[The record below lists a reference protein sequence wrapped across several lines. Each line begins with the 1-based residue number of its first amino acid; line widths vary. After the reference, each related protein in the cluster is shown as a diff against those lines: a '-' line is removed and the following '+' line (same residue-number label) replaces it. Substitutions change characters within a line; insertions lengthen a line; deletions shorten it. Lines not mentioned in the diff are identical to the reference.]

1 STLFDNVKLIF
12 ISNRG
17 AQKMRLTN
25 YSDYALR
32 SLIYLAIKPEPHLL
46 ANISDIANSY
56 NISKSHLTKIIHQLG
71 QLGYIDSVRGKN
83 GGIRLACRPKDINLG
98 VLIKQIEPDFNLVE
112 CFSTDLLVTAKPDV
126 NTNSTVNSP
135 VISEDSGVAKDL
147 ALTLIDE
154 EASAVVKSGCIIS
167 PVCQLKQVFFEALT
181 AFINVLERYTLADII
196 SNEAELAE
204 LLFYRNG
211 LNSFVK

>member
-1 STLFDNVKLIF
+1 MINVILQRQVNI
-12 ISNRG
+12 
-17 AQKMRLTN
+17 
-25 YSDYALR
+25 
-32 SLIYLAIKPEPHLL
+32 HLKQGS
-46 ANISDIANSY
+46 AKNA
-56 NISKSHLTKIIHQLG
+56 TE
-71 QLGYIDSVRGKN
+71 LGYIDSVRGKN

-112 CFSTDLLVTAKPDV
+112 CFSTDLLVTAKPDA
-126 NTNSTVNSP
+126 NTNSTANSP

-196 SNEAELAE
+196 SNESELAE
-204 LLFYRNG
+204 LLFYRNN
-211 LNSFVK
+211 LNGFVK

>member
-1 STLFDNVKLIF
+1 
-12 ISNRG
+12 
-17 AQKMRLTN
+17 M
-25 YSDYALR
+25 
-32 SLIYLAIKPEPHLL
+32 

-98 VLIKQIEPDFNLVE
+98 VLINQIEPDFNLVE
-112 CFSTDLLVTAKPDV
+112 CFSTDLLVTVKPDA
-126 NTNSTVNSP
+126 NTNSTANSP

-196 SNEAELAE
+196 SNESELAE
-204 LLFYRNG
+204 LLFYRNNLNG
-211 LNSFVK
+211 LNSLVK

>member
-1 STLFDNVKLIF
+1 
-12 ISNRG
+12 
-17 AQKMRLTN
+17 MRLTN

-56 NISKSHLTKIIHQLG
+56 NISKSHLTKIIHKLG

-135 VISEDSGVAKDL
+135 VINDDSGVAKDL

-196 SNEAELAE
+196 SNESELAE
-204 LLFYRNG
+204 LLFYRNN
-211 LNSFVK
+211 LNSLNSLVK

>member
-1 STLFDNVKLIF
+1 
-12 ISNRG
+12 
-17 AQKMRLTN
+17 MRLTN

-32 SLIYLAIKPEPHLL
+32 SLIYLATKPDPYLL

-83 GGIRLACRPKDINLG
+83 GGIRLARAPKDINLG

-112 CFSTDLLVTAKPDV
+112 CFSTDLLINPKPDAHRGADSSVSNPV
-126 NTNSTVNSP
+126 NGD
-135 VISEDSGVAKDL
+135 EDKAIGKDL
-147 ALTLIDE
+147 SLTLIDE
-154 EASAVVKSGCIIS
+154 QASEAVKSGCVIS

-204 LLFYRNG
+204 LLFYRN
-211 LNSFVK
+211 SFVK

>member
-1 STLFDNVKLIF
+1 
-12 ISNRG
+12 
-17 AQKMRLTN
+17 MRLTN

-32 SLIYLAIKPEPHLL
+32 SLIYLATKPEPHLL

-56 NISKSHLTKIIHQLG
+56 HISRSHLTKIIHQLG

-83 GGIRLACRPKDINLG
+83 GGIRLACAPKDINLG

-112 CFSTDLLVTAKPDV
+112 CFSTDLLINPKPD
-126 NTNSTVNSP
+126 NANSDGSFNSN
-135 VISEDSGVAKDL
+135 DDNAVAKDL
-147 ALTLIDE
+147 SLTLIDE
-154 EASAVVKSGCIIS
+154 EASAGVKSGCIIS

>member
-1 STLFDNVKLIF
+1 
-12 ISNRG
+12 
-17 AQKMRLTN
+17 MRLTN

-56 NISKSHLTKIIHQLG
+56 NISRSHLTKIIHQLG

-83 GGIRLACRPKDINLG
+83 GGIRLACPPKDINLG
-98 VLIKQIEPDFNLVE
+98 VLIKKIEPDFNLVE
-112 CFSTDLLVTAKPDV
+112 CFSTDLLITAEPDK
-126 NTNSTVNSP
+126 NSSTTNSLVVSDDD
-135 VISEDSGVAKDL
+135 IGAAKDL
-147 ALTLIDE
+147 SLTLIDE
-154 EASAVVKSGCIIS
+154 EASAEVKSGCIIS

>member
-1 STLFDNVKLIF
+1 
-12 ISNRG
+12 
-17 AQKMRLTN
+17 MRLTN

-56 NISKSHLTKIIHQLG
+56 NISKSHLTKIIHRLG

-126 NTNSTVNSP
+126 NTNSTANSP
-135 VISEDSGVAKDL
+135 VISDDSGVAKDL

-196 SNEAELAE
+196 SNESELAE
-204 LLFYRNG
+204 LLFYRNN
-211 LNSFVK
+211 LNGFVK

>member
-1 STLFDNVKLIF
+1 
-12 ISNRG
+12 
-17 AQKMRLTN
+17 MRLTN

-83 GGIRLACRPKDINLG
+83 GGIRLACPPKDINLG
-98 VLIKQIEPDFNLVE
+98 VLIKKIEPDFNLVE
-112 CFSTDLLVTAKPDV
+112 CFSTDLLISAKPEPDK
-126 NTNSTVNSP
+126 NSSANSP
-135 VISEDSGVAKDL
+135 VISDDDIGAAKDL
-147 ALTLIDE
+147 SLTLIDE
-154 EASAVVKSGCIIS
+154 EAGAVVKSGCIIS

-181 AFINVLERYTLADII
+181 AFINVLGRYTLADII
-196 SNEAELAE
+196 SNESELAE
-204 LLFYRNG
+204 LLFYKNS
-211 LNSFVK
+211 LNSLVK